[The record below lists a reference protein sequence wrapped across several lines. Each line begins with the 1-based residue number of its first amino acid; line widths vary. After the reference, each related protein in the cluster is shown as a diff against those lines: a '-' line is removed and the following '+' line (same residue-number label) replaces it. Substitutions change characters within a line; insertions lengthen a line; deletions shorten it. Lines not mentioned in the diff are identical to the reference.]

1 MTSKIKAILALAP
14 NADVTEY
21 NNIITW
27 NDGNPNNITEE
38 QIIAKQAELQ
48 ADYDAKQYKRDR
60 AREYPSMLEFIE
72 AYTEKEIGGDTTK
85 WDAYVTKYN
94 QVRTDNPK

>member
-21 NNIITW
+21 NNVITW

-48 ADYDAKQYKRDR
+48 ADYDAKQYQRNR
-60 AREYPSMLEFIE
+60 AKEYPSIVDQLDDLYHNGIE
-72 AYTEKEIGGDTTK
+72 GWKTTIK
-85 WDAYVTKYN
+85 AVKDKY
-94 QVRTDNPK
+94 PKQ